1 LLDVERET
9 AKLDVERETITLDV
23 VRETILA
30 QESRLGVGME
40 RK

>member
-1 LLDVERET
+1 LDVERET